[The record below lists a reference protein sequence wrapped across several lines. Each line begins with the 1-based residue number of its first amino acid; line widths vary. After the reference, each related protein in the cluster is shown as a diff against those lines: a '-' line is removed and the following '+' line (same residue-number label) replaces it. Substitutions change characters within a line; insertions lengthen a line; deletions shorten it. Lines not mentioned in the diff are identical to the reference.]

1 MENEETPP
9 LSNKEQRL
17 SSKITN
23 LRQKHNSVLQSAR
36 QIFSISI
43 NCLQQLHNVKDGNTV
58 QDPGQ
63 LTDTIENYKVQLKKY
78 DTILRSEGEAD
89 RSSLF
94 SESIMVE
101 HKNKLIQAKVEG
113 DLKGMVE
120 VLLSI
125 RVNAL
130 QISPELRK
138 NLVYEL
144 IRNDIL
150 LLNTNV
156 QNQFYLEIMDIDTPG
171 SRYGALSLLSILVST
186 LKGIEYVLTNGKSIL
201 VKLI

>member
-1 MENEETPP
+1 
-9 LSNKEQRL
+9 
-17 SSKITN
+17 
-23 LRQKHNSVLQSAR
+23 
-36 QIFSISI
+36 
-43 NCLQQLHNVKDGNTV
+43 
-58 QDPGQ
+58 
-63 LTDTIENYKVQLKKY
+63 
-78 DTILRSEGEAD
+78 
-89 RSSLF
+89 
-94 SESIMVE
+94 
-101 HKNKLIQAKVEG
+101 
-113 DLKGMVE
+113 MVE